1 VKHEFGAEPFNR
13 NGGIAMKYA
22 FFIRSQ
28 VLLGIMRKFLPI
40 LFLVFSTSGSAAFVS
55 SIVDDFEGDLSQWVG
70 KNEESFHGGF
80 LTADPLDATNQV
92 LSFNRTIGA
101 GDVFTIDS
109 VSTSSTFT
117 VSFDYLGTCGTSD
130 CGGYF
135 GISLGFP
142 EDMYWVAGTGSVQTP
157 LSLIDDGTWHSYDLT
172 FNNPYGT
179 SPVHFMLEDWHGSP
193 GGANNVFFD
202 NFSFFDT
209 AMPPSPVSE
218 PSILSLM
225 TFGLVGGWAG
235 MLRRRRKDS

>member
-1 VKHEFGAEPFNR
+1 
-13 NGGIAMKYA
+13 MKYA

-157 LSLIDDGTWHSYDLT
+157 LESD
-172 FNNPYGT
+172 
-179 SPVHFMLEDWHGSP
+179 
-193 GGANNVFFD
+193 
-202 NFSFFDT
+202 
-209 AMPPSPVSE
+209 
-218 PSILSLM
+218 
-225 TFGLVGGWAG
+225 
-235 MLRRRRKDS
+235 